1 MVLTEILYFTCFRKA
16 IISKKLHWP
25 NGLTIDRPESRL
37 YWNDAKLGNIES
49 SDLEGKDRRLIVSN
63 LPHPY
68 GLVVVGNHVYWTD
81 WQTKAL
87 HRAIKNTGTYSFAD
101 ILCIFNFF

>member
-1 MVLTEILYFTCFRKA
+1 M
-16 IISKKLHWP
+16 HWP

-37 YWNDAKLGNIES
+37 YWNDAKLGNIEC
-49 SDLEGKDRRLIVSN
+49 SDLYGKDRKLIMSN

-81 WQTKAL
+81 WQTEAL
-87 HRAIKNTGTYSFAD
+87 HRAEKNTGRW
-101 ILCIFNFF
+101 